1 MPRWLQPAVISC
13 AGDDHDDGGDDH
25 DDGGDDLAYDDH
37 DDDGE
42 MIIMMMVVIILPAIP
57 AFPDF

>member
-13 AGDDHDDGGDDH
+13 GSDDH
-25 DDGGDDLAYDDH
+25 DDGGDDLAHDDH

-42 MIIMMMVVIILPAIP
+42 MTIMMMVKIILPAIP
-57 AFPDF
+57 AFSDF